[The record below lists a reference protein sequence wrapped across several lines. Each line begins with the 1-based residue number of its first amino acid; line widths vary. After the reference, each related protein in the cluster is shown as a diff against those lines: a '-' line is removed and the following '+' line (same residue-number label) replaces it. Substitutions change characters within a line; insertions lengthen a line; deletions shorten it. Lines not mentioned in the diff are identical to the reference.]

1 MPDSNHN
8 VSAHD
13 SACCMPK
20 RNTAHANGYFQTQPT
35 ESVAQFQAR
44 MTNMQNQCAPFQASD
59 VKKLQESQS
68 IPYSWS
74 GGHTFARTQNISQK
88 YASKYPPAK
97 SRMNPNTSPKS
108 QSSEN
113 TTTENTAFIIEGLVK
128 DSGLVLEIQDRLLE
142 LSYLE
147 YGGVDGTYS
156 EKPPKEKI
164 GKTAAAIQQFQ
175 KDHGIAPTGKVDKL
189 TLTALYQIVP
199 ETPLGMLSGAF
210 ESPTEGLAAIG
221 WDARGG
227 TSYGRFQLSSKNE
240 VVTKFVKSLEAKKD
254 DPQAQQIAQALKDSQ
269 FPTNREDKNGPKGT
283 VLNTY
288 DKGSYAKTGKGTPME
303 VWRQY
308 ARQLKPYVEGF
319 VIDKYYTTPINKA
332 KMNFS
337 RNKDLWNMIENSRTL
352 QEVFMSTAIQHGQYE
367 VGNFWNRI
375 YNSLG
380 NKEKNPDTLI
390 KEIYAVRKADYSQHA
405 KRYEKEEKLASDMR
419 EYEAD

>member
-1 MPDSNHN
+1 
-8 VSAHD
+8 
-13 SACCMPK
+13 
-20 RNTAHANGYFQTQPT
+20 
-35 ESVAQFQAR
+35 
-44 MTNMQNQCAPFQASD
+44 
-59 VKKLQESQS
+59 
-68 IPYSWS
+68 
-74 GGHTFARTQNISQK
+74 
-88 YASKYPPAK
+88 
-97 SRMNPNTSPKS
+97 
-108 QSSEN
+108 
-113 TTTENTAFIIEGLVK
+113 
-128 DSGLVLEIQDRLLE
+128 VLEIQDRLLE
-142 LSYLE
+142 LGYLE

-156 EKPPKEKI
+156 EKPRKEII
-164 GKTAAAIQQFQ
+164 GKTAAAVQQFQ
-175 KDHGIAPTGKVDKL
+175 KDHGITPTGRIDYL